1 MPKRVRS
8 KTTRRKSSQVPGQ
21 YLGFSLQATR
31 VLVRLLEARE
41 ADWCVSLECFDDVG
55 VETPAGLTIAE
66 QTKSTHGKNPVDD
79 RAPDLWKTFANWLD
93 AIECGDLQLGKTT
106 FEIYVSQPKVG
117 RIVSSFSAAN
127 TADEAQSAIASAKRA
142 LWGEAPAFPRKD
154 RVPKNIADYVS
165 RVFDADESK
174 LTQVVQSFTYSCGT
188 GSPQDDLKSLFSKAL
203 IPTESIEDVIKY
215 AMGWVKEK
223 TDILLEKGKPAI
235 VSVNEFRLSV
245 VSFVTRLNYRRIL
258 TTFARDPSPS
268 EIQSNLDLRTYV
280 RQLELIESDDI
291 DKIRAVTDYLK
302 ASSDRTQWSKKGL
315 VHDSSFDEFEE
326 GLVRTWSNLK
336 RKVDIQVATSD
347 AVKRGSYLYSE
358 CSEHIAKLEG
368 LEVPRHFTPGCFYA
382 LADTKSVGWH
392 PDYKSKLKSRQG
404 TVP

>member
-1 MPKRVRS
+1 
-8 KTTRRKSSQVPGQ
+8 
-21 YLGFSLQATR
+21 
-31 VLVRLLEARE
+31 
-41 ADWCVSLECFDDVG
+41 
-55 VETPAGLTIAE
+55 
-66 QTKSTHGKNPVDD
+66 
-79 RAPDLWKTFANWLD
+79 
-93 AIECGDLQLGKTT
+93 
-106 FEIYVSQPKVG
+106 
-117 RIVSSFSAAN
+117 
-127 TADEAQSAIASAKRA
+127 
-142 LWGEAPAFPRKD
+142 RKD

-315 VHDSSFDEFEE
+315 VHDSSFDE
-326 GLVRTWSNLK
+326 
-336 RKVDIQVATSD
+336 
-347 AVKRGSYLYSE
+347 
-358 CSEHIAKLEG
+358 
-368 LEVPRHFTPGCFYA
+368 
-382 LADTKSVGWH
+382 
-392 PDYKSKLKSRQG
+392 
-404 TVP
+404 